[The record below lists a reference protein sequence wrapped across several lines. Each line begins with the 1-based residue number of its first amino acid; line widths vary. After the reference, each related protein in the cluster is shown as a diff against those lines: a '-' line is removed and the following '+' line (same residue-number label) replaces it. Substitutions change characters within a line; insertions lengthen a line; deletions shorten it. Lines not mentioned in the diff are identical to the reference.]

1 MFQINDFSGNVSRML
16 CDQNMINP
24 KKVLVLAPHTDDAE
38 LGCGGT
44 IARLLEEGV
53 DVHIAVFS
61 TAEESLPSGVPHG
74 TLKDEF
80 YSAMAVMQIPL
91 ANLTVHDYPVRRLSY
106 HRQEVLESLIDLR
119 AKVKP
124 ETVLLPAGSDL
135 HQDHQ
140 VVNVEGLRAFKDIT
154 VWGYELP
161 WNHVEFSANAFVVL
175 NESQLQKKWLA
186 LQSYKTQLE
195 LSRSYFTWDFVQSL
209 ARVRGVQVKTA
220 YAEAFEV
227 IRIRL

>member
-1 MFQINDFSGNVSRML
+1 MM
-16 CDQNMINP
+16 NP
-24 KKVLVLAPHTDDAE
+24 KKILVLAPHTDDAE

-44 IARLLEEGV
+44 IARLLEEGAQ
-53 DVHIAVFS
+53 VHVAVFS
-61 TAEESLPSGVPHG
+61 TAEDSLPVGTRYG

-80 YSAMAVMQIPL
+80 YNAMSIMEISSE
-91 ANLTVHDYPVRRLSY
+91 NLTVHDYPVRRLSY
-106 HRQEVLESLIDLR
+106 HRQEVLESLIELR
-119 AKVKP
+119 TRIQP
-124 ETVLLPAGSDL
+124 ETVLLPAGTDL

-175 NESQLQKKWLA
+175 DESHLQKKWLA

-195 LSRSYFTWDFVQSL
+195 LSRPYFSWEFVQSL
-209 ARVRGVQVKTA
+209 ARIRGIQVKTS

-227 IRIRL
+227 IRIRV